1 MFESNNGQ
9 KVAEIGNIKIGGE
22 TSEYPFVL
30 IGSIF
35 YQGHK
40 VVKNER
46 SGEFDKEKAEQQIL
60 DFLEFS
66 DKTGIPIIID
76 VVGAYKDSL
85 FKYCEFVAEKCE
97 IPFLVDGLTDESRMY
112 AIEKL
117 IEMGYRDRAVY
128 NSIDNAMT
136 VENCEKIKSIGVK
149 NAVLLC
155 FGSRAVTPDQKVG
168 LLTSMDPEN
177 PGLLEKVKLAGIKD
191 YIVDVA
197 VLDIPSIAISAGSIK
212 KIKEELKIPV
222 GCAPVNALAEWEN
235 WKMFGKTG
243 KIGTTA
249 AVISYLMS
257 NGADFGMY
265 GSINQ
270 ADSVFPGIA
279 LLDSINA
286 YFRKRILRQPTE
298 FTSFQKKLR

>member
-1 MFESNNGQ
+1 MFETSSGQ

-22 TSEYPFVL
+22 PSEYPFVL
-30 IGSIF
+30 IGSVF
-35 YQGHK
+35 YHGHK
-40 VVKNER
+40 VVKDER
-46 SGEFDKEKAEQQIL
+46 SGEFDKEKAEKQIL

-66 DKTGIPIIID
+66 DQTGIPVIID
-76 VVGAYKDSL
+76 VVGAYKEPL
-85 FKYCEFVAEKCE
+85 FKYCKFVAEITE
-97 IPFLVDGLTDESRMY
+97 IPFLVDGLSDESRIY

-128 NSIDNAMT
+128 NSIDSATT
-136 VENCEKIKSIGVK
+136 VEDCHKIKDLGVN

-155 FGSRAVTPDQKVG
+155 FGSRAVTPSQKVN
-168 LLTSMDPEN
+168 LLTSTDPEN
-177 PGLLEKVKLAGIKD
+177 LGLLEKVKLAGIEN

-222 GCAPVNALAEWEN
+222 GCAPVNALAEWQN

-243 KIGTTA
+243 KIGSTA
-249 AVISYLMS
+249 AVISYLMAS
-257 NGADFGMY
+257 GADFGMY
-265 GSINQ
+265 GSINK
-270 ADSVFPGIA
+270 ADNVFPGIA

-286 YFRKRILRQPTE
+286 YYRKRIMKQDAE
-298 FTSFQKKLR
+298 FTSFIKKLR